1 MSKITRLIVLLC
13 AVLCSQTIYAQN
25 AIKRTFSIDE
35 MFRLADENSQRIKT
49 YSTGT
54 EVALEAVKAA
64 KAQRLP
70 EIDLSASVS
79 YLGNGRIW
87 DRDFKNGQKA
97 PIPHYG
103 NNFSL
108 QASQVVYAGGAI
120 NSAIALAELGKQM
133 ANLDMQKNKQEV
145 RFLLIGYYLNIYQ
158 LNNQEQVFKNNID
171 LTKMVIANMMSRH
184 KEGTALKSDITR
196 YELQLEKIKLQLAK
210 VQDARQIMNHQMV
223 TTLHLPENSEI
234 IPDSTLLSEA
244 IIPQTENDWQTL
256 ATESNVGLEQAKLSV
271 DMSNRKLKI
280 ERSAQLPKVA
290 LVAENHMNGPI
301 TIEVP
306 PINKNFN
313 YWFVGVGVKYN
324 ISSIFKN
331 NKKISGAKLSVRR
344 AEEEH
349 SLASE
354 EIENAVHASYIEMM
368 TSYTELQ
375 TSLKSRELA
384 NENYKV
390 VSNRYENEL
399 ALLTELLDAANMKL
413 DAELGLVNAKINV
426 VYNHYKIKYITH
438 TL

>member
-1 MSKITRLIVLLC
+1 MSKIIRLIVLLY

-25 AIKRTFSIDE
+25 AIKRTLNIDE

-49 YSTGT
+49 YATGT

-64 KAQRLP
+64 KSQRLP

-87 DRDFKNGQKA
+87 DRDFKNGQNA
-97 PIPHYG
+97 PIPHFG

-120 NSAIALAELGKQM
+120 NSAIALAELGNQM
-133 ANLDMQKNKQEV
+133 ANLDMQKNKQEI
-145 RFLLIGYYLNIYQ
+145 RFLLIGYYLNVYQ

-244 IIPQTENDWQTL
+244 VIPQSENDWQTL

-271 DMSNRKLKI
+271 NMSNSKLKL
-280 ERSAQLPKVA
+280 ERSAQLPKVV

-324 ISSIFKN
+324 ISSLFKN
-331 NKKISGAKLSVRR
+331 SRKISGAKLSVRR
-344 AEEEH
+344 AEEKH

>member
-1 MSKITRLIVLLC
+1 
-13 AVLCSQTIYAQN
+13 
-25 AIKRTFSIDE
+25 
-35 MFRLADENSQRIKT
+35 
-49 YSTGT
+49 
-54 EVALEAVKAA
+54 
-64 KAQRLP
+64 
-70 EIDLSASVS
+70 
-79 YLGNGRIW
+79 
-87 DRDFKNGQKA
+87 
-97 PIPHYG
+97 
-103 NNFSL
+103 
-108 QASQVVYAGGAI
+108 
-120 NSAIALAELGKQM
+120 M
-133 ANLDMQKNKQEV
+133 ANLDMQKNKQEI
-145 RFLLIGYYLNIYQ
+145 RFLLIGYYLNVYQ

-244 IIPQTENDWQTL
+244 VIPQSENDWQTL

-271 DMSNRKLKI
+271 NMSNSKLKL
-280 ERSAQLPKVA
+280 ERSAQLPKVV

-324 ISSIFKN
+324 ISSLFKN
-331 NKKISGAKLSVRR
+331 SRKISGAKLSVRR

>member
-1 MSKITRLIVLLC
+1 MSKIIRLIVLLY

-25 AIKRTFSIDE
+25 AIKRTLNIDE

-49 YSTGT
+49 YATGT

-64 KAQRLP
+64 KSQRLP

-87 DRDFKNGQKA
+87 DRDFKNGQNA
-97 PIPHYG
+97 PIPHFG

-120 NSAIALAELGKQM
+120 NSAIALAELGNQM
-133 ANLDMQKNKQEV
+133 ANLDMQKNKQEI
-145 RFLLIGYYLNIYQ
+145 RFLLIGYYLNVYQ

-244 IIPQTENDWQTL
+244 VIPQSENDWQTL

-271 DMSNRKLKI
+271 NMSNSKLKL
-280 ERSAQLPKVA
+280 ERSAQLPKVV

-324 ISSIFKN
+324 ISSLFKN
-331 NKKISGAKLSVRR
+331 SRKISGAKLSVRR

-390 VSNRYENEL
+390 VSNLYENEL

>member
-1 MSKITRLIVLLC
+1 MLY

-25 AIKRTFSIDE
+25 AIKRTLNIDE

-49 YSTGT
+49 YATGT

-64 KAQRLP
+64 KSQRLP

-87 DRDFKNGQKA
+87 DRDFKNGQNA
-97 PIPHYG
+97 PIPHFG

-120 NSAIALAELGKQM
+120 NSAIALAELGNQM
-133 ANLDMQKNKQEV
+133 ANLDMQKNKQEI
-145 RFLLIGYYLNIYQ
+145 RFLLIGYYLNVYQ

-244 IIPQTENDWQTL
+244 VIPQSENDWQTL

-271 DMSNRKLKI
+271 NMSNSKLKL
-280 ERSAQLPKVA
+280 ERSAQLPKVV

-324 ISSIFKN
+324 ISSLFKN
-331 NKKISGAKLSVRR
+331 SRKISGAKLSVRR

>member
-1 MSKITRLIVLLC
+1 MSKIIRLIVLLY

-25 AIKRTFSIDE
+25 AIKRTLNIDE

-49 YSTGT
+49 YATGT

-64 KAQRLP
+64 KSQRLP

-87 DRDFKNGQKA
+87 DRDFKNGQNA
-97 PIPHYG
+97 PIPHFG

-120 NSAIALAELGKQM
+120 NSAIALAELGNQM
-133 ANLDMQKNKQEV
+133 ANLDMQKNKQEI
-145 RFLLIGYYLNIYQ
+145 RFLLIGYYLNVYQ

-244 IIPQTENDWQTL
+244 VIPQSENDWQTL

-271 DMSNRKLKI
+271 NMSNSKLKL
-280 ERSAQLPKVA
+280 ERSAQLPKVV

-324 ISSIFKN
+324 ISSLFKN
-331 NKKISGAKLSVRR
+331 SRKISGAKLSVRR

>member
-1 MSKITRLIVLLC
+1 MSKIIRLIVLLY

-25 AIKRTFSIDE
+25 AIKRTLNIDE
-35 MFRLADENSQRIKT
+35 MFRLAVENSQRIKT
-49 YSTGT
+49 YATGT

-64 KAQRLP
+64 KSQRLP

-87 DRDFKNGQKA
+87 DRDFKNGQNA
-97 PIPHYG
+97 PIPHFG

-120 NSAIALAELGKQM
+120 NSAIALAELGNQM
-133 ANLDMQKNKQEV
+133 ANLDMQKNKQEI
-145 RFLLIGYYLNIYQ
+145 RFLLIGYYLNVYQ

-244 IIPQTENDWQTL
+244 VIPQSENDWQTL

-271 DMSNRKLKI
+271 NMSNSKLKL
-280 ERSAQLPKVA
+280 ERSAQLPKVV

-324 ISSIFKN
+324 ISSLFKN
-331 NKKISGAKLSVRR
+331 SRKISGAKLSVRR